1 MGASLSLP
9 SSITFQMEAQWSGA
23 EATGRPALA
32 NVIRHG
38 GGRSRPVLSF
48 FYSTI
53 SLLRPEFSKHSPE
66 ENISL
71 VIST

>member
-1 MGASLSLP
+1 
-9 SSITFQMEAQWSGA
+9 MEAQWSGA

-48 FYSTI
+48 F
-53 SLLRPEFSKHSPE
+53 LLFYYFFTSSRIQQTFSSPE